1 MENKNMNSNMLAD
14 IWSVLSD
21 KIAEKD
27 KADTAQEYVNTLL
40 DYDIPESMLE
50 GMMGID
56 TYLDT
61 ALEYALED
69 EPSDEDE
76 DEWN

>member
-1 MENKNMNSNMLAD
+1 MIAD
-14 IWSVLSD
+14 IWSVLSE

-27 KADTAQEYVNTLL
+27 KQEAAQEYVNTLL
-40 DYDIPESMLE
+40 DYDIPESTLE

-61 ALEYALED
+61 ALEYVLDDEQQITDEED
-69 EPSDEDE
+69 D
-76 DEWN
+76 WN

>member
-1 MENKNMNSNMLAD
+1 MEANMIAD
-14 IWSVLSD
+14 IWGVLSE

-27 KADTAQEYVNTLL
+27 KAEAAQEYVNTLL
-40 DYDIPESMLE
+40 DYDIPESTLE

-61 ALEYALED
+61 ALEYVLED
-69 EPSDEDE
+69 EPTDEDE
-76 DEWN
+76 DWD

>member
-1 MENKNMNSNMLAD
+1 MIAD
-14 IWSVLSD
+14 IWGVLSE

-27 KADTAQEYVNTLL
+27 KAEAAQEYVNTLL
-40 DYDIPESMLE
+40 DYDIPESTLE

-61 ALEYALED
+61 ALEYVLED
-69 EPSDEDE
+69 EPTDEEE
-76 DEWN
+76 DWN

>member
-1 MENKNMNSNMLAD
+1 MEANMIAD
-14 IWSVLSD
+14 IWGVLSE

-27 KADTAQEYVNTLL
+27 KAEAAQEYVNTLL
-40 DYDIPESMLE
+40 DYDIPETTLE

-56 TYLDT
+56 TYLDA

-69 EPSDEDE
+69 EPTDEEE
-76 DEWN
+76 DWN

>member
-1 MENKNMNSNMLAD
+1 MIAD
-14 IWSVLSD
+14 IWSVLSE

-27 KADTAQEYVNTLL
+27 KQEAAQEYVNTLL
-40 DYDIPESMLE
+40 DYDIPESTLE

-61 ALEYALED
+61 ALEYVLDD
-69 EPSDEDE
+69 EQQITDDED
-76 DEWN
+76 DWN

>member
-1 MENKNMNSNMLAD
+1 MNSNMLAD
-14 IWSVLSD
+14 IWNVLSD
-21 KIAEKD
+21 KISEKD
-27 KADTAQEYVNTLL
+27 KADAAQEYVNTLL

-50 GMMGID
+50 GMLGID

-61 ALEYALED
+61 ALEYVLED
-69 EPSDEDE
+69 EPLDDDD

>member
-1 MENKNMNSNMLAD
+1 MEANMIAD
-14 IWSVLSD
+14 IWSVLSE

-27 KADTAQEYVNTLL
+27 KQEAAQEYVNTLL
-40 DYDIPESMLE
+40 DYDIPESTLE

-61 ALEYALED
+61 ALEYVLDD
-69 EPSDEDE
+69 EQQITDDED
-76 DEWN
+76 DWN

>member
-1 MENKNMNSNMLAD
+1 MDSNMLAD
-14 IWSVLSD
+14 IWNVLSD

-27 KADTAQEYVNTLL
+27 KADAAQEYINTLL
-40 DYDIPESMLE
+40 DYDIPESTLE
-50 GMMGID
+50 SMIGID

-61 ALEYALED
+61 ALEYVLDNESEEED
-69 EPSDEDE
+69 

>member
-1 MENKNMNSNMLAD
+1 MEANMIAD
-14 IWSVLSD
+14 IWGVLSE

-27 KADTAQEYVNTLL
+27 KAEAAQEYVNTLL
-40 DYDIPESMLE
+40 DYDIPESTLE

-61 ALEYALED
+61 ALEYVLED
-69 EPSDEDE
+69 EPTDEEE
-76 DEWN
+76 DWN

>member
-1 MENKNMNSNMLAD
+1 MIAD
-14 IWSVLSD
+14 IWGVLSE

-27 KADTAQEYVNTLL
+27 KAEAAQEYVNTLL
-40 DYDIPESMLE
+40 DYDIPETTLE

-56 TYLDT
+56 TYLDA

-69 EPSDEDE
+69 EPTDEEE
-76 DEWN
+76 DWN

>member
-1 MENKNMNSNMLAD
+1 MEANMIAD
-14 IWSVLSD
+14 IWSVLSE

-27 KADTAQEYVNTLL
+27 KQEAAQEYVNTLL
-40 DYDIPESMLE
+40 DYDIPETTLE

-61 ALEYALED
+61 ALEYVLDDDQTIDEED
-69 EPSDEDE
+69 D
-76 DEWN
+76 WN

>member
-1 MENKNMNSNMLAD
+1 MEANMIAD
-14 IWSVLSD
+14 IGGVLSE

-27 KADTAQEYVNTLL
+27 KTEAAQEYVNTLL
-40 DYDIPESMLE
+40 DYDIPETTLE

-56 TYLDT
+56 TYLDA

-69 EPSDEDE
+69 EPTDEEE
-76 DEWN
+76 DWN